1 MFPMAELTHWGM
13 WLQTPTL
20 TTFYFVLNKII
31 DKIAQFASIMQFL
44 VK

>member
-13 WLQTPTL
+13 WLQTTN
-20 TTFYFVLNKII
+20 THTFYFVLNKII
-31 DKIAQFASIMQFL
+31 DKIAQFASIVQFL